1 MSKYLYDISY
11 TDSREGDLR
20 RVEIIAEDEGDA
32 LDEAMEDYYFG
43 KLIDIDERYELDDQ
57 RINESDDE

>member
-1 MSKYLYDISY
+1 MSKYLYEVSY

-20 RVEIIAEDEGDA
+20 RVEIIASDEGEA

-43 KLIDIDERYELDDQ
+43 KLVDLDELYE
-57 RINESDDE
+57 ITEK